1 MQTIKY
7 KLADGKTV
15 DIEVSDEVAEVY
27 EQIVTYEKKVHR
39 KETRR
44 HNSLESMQDK
54 GFDFADENGDVEET
68 LEREA
73 KYAEE
78 LELDDLEFAREE
90 RFLDRKKNYLE
101 HNLTPRQAQAYF
113 EFTYLHLKKVRIA
126 ENMHIAEGAVRKLI
140 LKAEENLAK
149 MREKRQEEILQSAR
163 EKGNKNKRLNKREN
177 EALNLLLLQT
187 LFEEK

>member
-1 MQTIKY
+1 M
-7 KLADGKTV
+7 
-15 DIEVSDEVAEVY
+15 SDEVAEVY

-44 HNSLESMQDK
+44 HNSLEYMQDK
-54 GFDFADENGDVEET
+54 GFDFADENGDVEDT

-78 LELDDLEFAREE
+78 LEHDELEFAREE
-90 RFLDRKKNYLE
+90 RFLTRKRNYLE

-113 EFTYLHLKKVRIA
+113 DFTYLHLKKVRIA
-126 ENMHIAEGAVRKLI
+126 ENMHITECAVRKLI

-149 MREKRQEEILQSAR
+149 LREKRQEEILQSAH
-163 EKGNKNKRLNKREN
+163 EKTSKKKRLNKREN